1 MPISNSWLNNNNDF
15 SSLIEALS
23 GIELSGTGGN
33 AYRYAAAAKV
43 NLLPGDRRVIVPTVS
58 EEVHR
63 EVSVKL
69 TAGEFVNLGWG
80 RLWIESYRL
89 MKLDPLNSI
98 FKDVS
103 DGGLELNCW
112 SEVAAEIEVIVR
124 SDKPIN
130 YSIGGIQPVV
140 IVGVRLLIDTT
151 KDYAENISDLN
162 IYEKVNEITGS
173 DENLTGHKLF
183 QITGFNPHEEI
194 TFTVDASS
202 ALSFNG
208 DKIDVQF
215 LSNVELLKLLFKV
228 GINAFLEVTVPEL
241 ISGEGDLGDCFTHA
255 VLIPGITGGRFTV
268 SPDFGFNICR
278 FVTRNPFSGKGDT
291 AIITG
296 YTPNETN
303 PLQGGTF
310 TLGGF

>member
-1 MPISNSWLNNNNDF
+1 MPISGGNGDITS
-15 SSLIEALS
+15 IMEALS

-33 AYRYAAAAKV
+33 AYRYAVAAKV
-43 NLLPGDRRVIVPTVS
+43 SLLPGDRRVIVPAVS
-58 EEVHR
+58 EKVHR

-80 RLWIESYRL
+80 ELWIESYRL

-124 SDKPIN
+124 SDKPID
-130 YSIGGIQPVV
+130 YLIGGVEPMT

-151 KDYAENISDLN
+151 KDYGENISDSDIWMKLR
-162 IYEKVNEITGS
+162 ELTGS
-173 DENLTGHKLF
+173 DESLTGHKLF
-183 QITGFNPHEEI
+183 QITGFRPHEPV
-194 TFTVDASS
+194 TFSVNATS
-202 ALSFNG
+202 ATSFDG
-208 DKIDVQF
+208 TKIDVQY

-228 GINAFLEVTVPEL
+228 GINAFLDITVPQL
-241 ISGEGDLGDCFTHA
+241 ISGNGELGTCFTHA
-255 VLIPGITGGRFTV
+255 ALMPSITNGTFTLN
-268 SPDFGFNICR
+268 PDIGFNICR
-278 FVTRNPFSGKGDT
+278 FVCSSSVSGTSDT
-291 AIITG
+291 CVIQS

-303 PLQGGTF
+303 PQQGGTF
-310 TLGGF
+310 TLSGF

>member
-1 MPISNSWLNNNNDF
+1 LPISNSWLNNNNDF

-33 AYRYAAAAKV
+33 AYRYASSAKV
-43 NLLPGDRRVIVPTVS
+43 SVSAGTKLSLVPATT
-58 EEVHR
+58 EKVHR
-63 EVSVKL
+63 EISIKL
-69 TAGEFVNLGWG
+69 ISGEFVNLGWG
-80 RLWIESYRL
+80 RLWIESLRL
-89 MKLDPLNSI
+89 LRLDPLNSV

-103 DGGLELNCW
+103 DGGLELFCW
-112 SEVAAEIEVIVR
+112 TEQPAELEIIVR

-130 YSIGGIQPVV
+130 YLIGGIQPVV

-151 KDYAENISDLN
+151 KDYAENISDLE
-162 IYEKVNEITGS
+162 IHEKVDEITGS

-202 ALSFNG
+202 ATSFNG
-208 DKIDVQF
+208 DKINVQF
-215 LSNVELLKLLFKV
+215 LSNVELIKLLFKV
-228 GINAFLEVTVPEL
+228 GINTFLQVTVPEL

-255 VLIPGITGGRFTV
+255 VLIPGITGGTFTIK
-268 SPDFGFNICR
+268 PDFGFNVCR
-278 FVTRNPFSGKGDT
+278 FVVRNPFSGKGDT

-303 PLQGGTF
+303 PQQGGTF